1 MEATA
6 TTTPEHTMTTLTIS
20 VPATPTTIGQRVR
33 TLGHGAKV
41 QRWMETGTVVRF
53 TQAGNPV
60 VLADACNGEAAREVT
75 DTAECFRLIND
86 DNRWVYT
93 TGTEA

>member
-1 MEATA
+1 
-6 TTTPEHTMTTLTIS
+6 
-20 VPATPTTIGQRVR
+20 
-33 TLGHGAKV
+33 
-41 QRWMETGTVVRF
+41 METGTVVRF
-53 TQAGNPV
+53 TRAGNPV

-75 DTAECFRLIND
+75 DTAECFRLINS